1 MYENHKKYHILGRFN
16 VPRETFIEFDEFEKL
31 IIEKN
36 KEINLISNETINNLR
51 NRHIIDCAQ
60 VIDLIDINSKICT
73 DIGSGAGLPGIV
85 LSILVRDKKID
96 MKMNLYEK
104 SYRKSSFLRSVSK
117 KLKLDTEIF
126 EEDIFKKKNLVS
138 GSIVARAF
146 KPLPVILDLV
156 EKNFEKYTNLIVFMG
171 KNGKQLLEEA
181 VKDWEFEYKEKK
193 SLTSDD
199 SFLLNIN
206 DIKKNE
212 HNSNYISH

>member
-1 MYENHKKYHILGRFN
+1 MDINLDSYQILDKFN
-16 VPRETFIEFDEFEKL
+16 VSRETFSTLNEFREK

-36 KEINLISNETINNLR
+36 NEINLISTKSTSNSM

-85 LSILVRDKKID
+85 LSILLRDKKID

-104 SYRKSSFLRSVSK
+104 SYRKSLFLRSVSK
-117 KLKLDTEIF
+117 EFKLDTEIF

-138 GSIVARAF
+138 GSIVTRAF

-156 EKNFEKYTNLIVFMG
+156 EKNFKKYTNLIVFMG
-171 KNGKQLLEEA
+171 KNGKQVLEEA
-181 VKDWEFEYKEKK
+181 FKEWEFEYKERK
-193 SLTSDD
+193 SLTSDN
-199 SFLLNIN
+199 SFLLNIKN
-206 DIKKNE
+206 IKKK
-212 HNSNYISH
+212 

>member
-1 MYENHKKYHILGRFN
+1 MDQNYDNYLVLDKFN
-16 VPRETFIEFDEFEKL
+16 VPRETFLELDEFKRL

-36 KEINLISNETINNLR
+36 KKINLISSKTVNNLR

-85 LSILVRDKKID
+85 VSILLKGKKID

-104 SYRKSSFLRSVSK
+104 SHHKSSFLRSVSR
-117 KLKLDTEIF
+117 KLKLDSEIF
-126 EEDIFKKKNLVS
+126 QEDIFKKKNLVS
-138 GSIVARAF
+138 GSILARAF

-156 EKNFEKYTNLIVFMG
+156 EKNFVKYTNLIVFMG

-181 VKDWEFEYKEKK
+181 FKEWEFEYKERK

-199 SFLLNIN
+199 SFLLNIKN
-206 DIKKNE
+206 IKKK
-212 HNSNYISH
+212 

>member
-1 MYENHKKYHILGRFN
+1 MDEYFDNFLILDKFN
-16 VPRETFIEFDEFEKL
+16 VSRETYSILNEFREL

-36 KEINLISNETINNLR
+36 KEINLISTKSIKNSR

-60 VIDLIDINSKICT
+60 IIDLIDINSKICT

-85 LSILVRDKKID
+85 LSILLRDKKID

-104 SYRKSSFLRSVSK
+104 SYRKSLFLRSVSK

-138 GSIVARAF
+138 GSIVTRAF
-146 KPLPVILDLV
+146 KPLPVILGLV
-156 EKNFEKYTNLIVFMG
+156 EKNFKKYTNLIVFMG
-171 KNGKQLLEEA
+171 KNGKQLLDEA

-199 SFLLNIN
+199 SFLLNIKN
-206 DIKKNE
+206 IKKK
-212 HNSNYISH
+212 

>member
-1 MYENHKKYHILGRFN
+1 MDQNYDNYLILDKFN
-16 VPRETFIEFDEFEKL
+16 VPRETFSELDEFKEL

-36 KEINLISNETINNLR
+36 KEINLISPKTINNLK

-60 VIDLIDINSKICT
+60 VIDLIDINSKTCT

-85 LSILVRDKKID
+85 LSIILKGKKID
-96 MKMNLYEK
+96 MKMNIYEK
-104 SYRKSSFLRSVSK
+104 SYHKSSFLRSVSQ
-117 KLKLDTEIF
+117 KLKLDSEIF
-126 EEDIFKKKNLVS
+126 QEDIFKKKNLVS
-138 GSIVARAF
+138 GSILVRAF

-181 VKDWEFEYKEKK
+181 FKKWEFEYKERK

-199 SFLLNIN
+199 SFLLNIKN
-206 DIKKNE
+206 IKKK
-212 HNSNYISH
+212 

>member
-1 MYENHKKYHILGRFN
+1 MDEYFDNFLILDKFN
-16 VPRETFIEFDEFEKL
+16 VSRETFSTLSVFRGA

-36 KEINLISNETINNLR
+36 KEINLISTKSIKNSR

-73 DIGSGAGLPGIV
+73 DIGSGAGLPGV
-85 LSILVRDKKID
+85 VVSIMLKGKKID
-96 MKMNLYEK
+96 VKMNLYEK
-104 SYRKSSFLRSVSK
+104 SYQKSSFLRSVSK
-117 KLKLDTEIF
+117 KLKLNNEIF
-126 EEDIFKKKNLVS
+126 QEDIFEKKNLVS
-138 GSIVARAF
+138 GSILARAF
-146 KPLPVILDLV
+146 KPLPLILDLV

-199 SFLLNIN
+199 SFLLNIKN
-206 DIKKNE
+206 IKKK
-212 HNSNYISH
+212 

>member
-1 MYENHKKYHILGRFN
+1 MDEYSDNFLILDKFN
-16 VPRETFIEFDEFEKL
+16 VSRETFSTLNEFREK

-36 KEINLISNETINNLR
+36 NEINLISTKSASNSM

-60 VIDLIDINSKICT
+60 VIDLIDINSKTCT

-85 LSILVRDKKID
+85 LSILLRDKKID

-117 KLKLDTEIF
+117 EFKLDTEIF
-126 EEDIFKKKNLVS
+126 EEDIFKKKNLIS
-138 GSIVARAF
+138 GSIVTRAF

-156 EKNFEKYTNLIVFMG
+156 EKNFKKYTNLIVFMG

-199 SFLLNIN
+199 SFLLNIKN
-206 DIKKNE
+206 IKKK
-212 HNSNYISH
+212 

>member
-1 MYENHKKYHILGRFN
+1 MDQNYDNYLILDKFN
-16 VPRETFIEFDEFEKL
+16 VPRETFEELDEFKEL

-36 KEINLISNETINNLR
+36 KEINLISSKTINNLK

-60 VIDLIDINSKICT
+60 VIDLIDINSKTCT

-85 LSILVRDKKID
+85 LSIILKGKKID

-104 SYRKSSFLRSVSK
+104 SYHKSSFLRSVSK
-117 KLKLDTEIF
+117 KLKLDNEIF
-126 EEDIFKKKNLVS
+126 QEDIFKKKNLVS
-138 GSIVARAF
+138 GSILVRAF

-181 VKDWEFEYKEKK
+181 FKKWEFEYKERK

-199 SFLLNIN
+199 SFLLNIK
-206 DIKKNE
+206 DIKKK
-212 HNSNYISH
+212 

>member
-1 MYENHKKYHILGRFN
+1 MDENYDNYLILDKIN
-16 VPRETFIEFDEFEKL
+16 VPRETFSELDEYKEL

-36 KEINLISNETINNLR
+36 KQINLISAKNINNLR

-85 LSILVRDKKID
+85 LSIILKGKKIA

-104 SYRKSSFLRSVSK
+104 SYHKSSFLRSVSK
-117 KLKLDTEIF
+117 KLKLNSEIF
-126 EEDIFKKKNLVS
+126 QEDIFKKKNLVS
-138 GSIVARAF
+138 GSILARAF

-156 EKNFEKYTNLIVFMG
+156 DKNFEKYTNLIVFMG

-181 VKDWEFEYKEKK
+181 FKNWEFEYKEKR

-199 SFLLNIN
+199 SFLLSIKN
-206 DIKKNE
+206 IKKKIE
-212 HNSNYISH
+212 

>member
-1 MYENHKKYHILGRFN
+1 MDKYSDNFHILDKFN
-16 VPRETFIEFDEFEKL
+16 VSRETYVTLNEFRKL

-36 KEINLISNETINNLR
+36 KEINLISKNSIKNSR
-51 NRHIIDCAQ
+51 KRHIIDCAQ

-85 LSILVRDKKID
+85 LSILLRDKKID

-104 SYRKSSFLRSVSK
+104 SYRKSLFLKSVSK
-117 KLKLDTEIF
+117 KFKLDTEIY
-126 EEDIFKKKNLVS
+126 EEDIFKKKDLIS

-156 EKNFEKYTNLIVFMG
+156 VKNFKKYTNLIVFMG
-171 KNGKQLLEEA
+171 KNGKQLLNEA

-193 SLTSDD
+193 SLTSGD
-199 SFLLNIN
+199 SFLLNIKN
-206 DIKKNE
+206 IKKK
-212 HNSNYISH
+212 

>member
-1 MYENHKKYHILGRFN
+1 MDKYFDNFLILDKFN
-16 VPRETFIEFDEFEKL
+16 VSRETFSTLNEFSEL

-36 KEINLISNETINNLR
+36 KEINLISTNSINNSR
-51 NRHIIDCAQ
+51 NRHIMDCAQ

-85 LSILVRDKKID
+85 LSILLRDKKID

-104 SYRKSSFLRSVSK
+104 SYRKSSFLKSVSR

-138 GSIVARAF
+138 GSILARAF
-146 KPLPVILDLV
+146 KPLPVILGLV
-156 EKNFEKYTNLIVFMG
+156 EKNFKKYTNLIVFMG
-171 KNGKQLLEEA
+171 KNGKQLLDEA
-181 VKDWEFEYKEKK
+181 VKNWEFEYKEKK

-199 SFLLNIN
+199 SFLLNIKN
-206 DIKKNE
+206 IKKK
-212 HNSNYISH
+212 